1 MIAHKAYSL
10 LQEKYAIMCIMGFK
24 PKLTKNI
31 SRLVNALN
39 NQCYNESKFLLLILT
54 NQKR

>member
-10 LQEKYAIMCIMGFK
+10 LQEKYAIMCIMDFK

-31 SRLVNALN
+31 
-39 NQCYNESKFLLLILT
+39 LLISKCLK
-54 NQKR
+54 NSVL